1 MLWPLP
7 VQKVFFFFFYTYDL
21 AIVIVHLIFIM
32 LKNGTS
38 HRTWHIVRTTVC
50 CSYNQQLAPPL
61 FFLIKVFKKKS
72 VMFCAF
78 VLISQTLA
86 CLLYLGTVSIVFAY
100 LRGGKVVQLG
110 FGIRSVD

>member
-1 MLWPLP
+1 
-7 VQKVFFFFFYTYDL
+7 
-21 AIVIVHLIFIM
+21 
-32 LKNGTS
+32 
-38 HRTWHIVRTTVC
+38 
-50 CSYNQQLAPPL
+50 
-61 FFLIKVFKKKS
+61 
-72 VMFCAF
+72 MFCAY

>member
-1 MLWPLP
+1 MATSSSEGL
-7 VQKVFFFFFYTYDL
+7 FFFFYTYDL

-50 CSYNQQLAPPL
+50 CSYNQQLAPPF